1 VRHDGTELASLF
13 PDARENEETSMAE
26 QAQNAL
32 QWCGIRPG
40 AGELRNEGAQNEESR
55 EALREAMSEADA
67 ALMRHYHEV
76 EHLQMRDLFAEDA
89 ERFDRFSIETGD
101 LLLDY
106 SKNRI
111 TTETIRLLTR
121 LAEAAG
127 LSEMRL
133 AMFRGDR
140 INNTEQRAVLHTAL
154 RNRSGSPV
162 LVDGKDVMPGVN
174 REIARMGGFA
184 GRVRSGEWRGFT
196 GKRITD
202 VVNIGIGGS
211 DLGPKMVCEALQP
224 FMQPDLGLH
233 FLSNVDGIA
242 TEEILGGLD
251 PETTLFIVASKTFT
265 TQETMTNAS
274 TAREWFLSRCG
285 DESLI
290 AKHFVAVSTNSE
302 AVGAFGIDTDNMFV
316 FWDWVGGRFS
326 LWSAIGLPIM
336 IAIGEQRFSE
346 LLDGAHAMDCHFMAA
361 PFEQNMPVV
370 LALLGIW
377 YQNYFGA
384 ESHAVLPY
392 DHYLRSLPAYLQ
404 QLDMESNG
412 KSIDRDGQPVGT
424 TTSPVLWGATGINGQ
439 HAFYQLLHQGS
450 RLVPAD
456 FIATAETH
464 SGLRH
469 HHDIMMSN
477 FFSQTEALMRGRTL
491 AETCETIEEQGQ
503 DLEEAGHRVNHMV
516 FEGNRPT
523 NTLLLRKMT
532 PRNLG
537 MLIALYEHKIFVQGV
552 IWNLNSFDQWGVELG
567 KQLARSILREFDE
580 KVSPVTHDASTNN
593 LISHYR
599 RMTGRDGPLPEERH

>member
-1 VRHDGTELASLF
+1 MAAG
-13 PDARENEETSMAE
+13 DAMK
-26 QAQNAL
+26 
-32 QWCGIRPG
+32 
-40 AGELRNEGAQNEESR
+40 
-55 EALREAMSEADA
+55 DA
-67 ALMRHYHEV
+67 TDALMRHFRKV
-76 EHLQMRDLFAEDA
+76 EHLQMRDLFAGDPQ
-89 ERFDRFSIETGD
+89 RFDRFSLETGD

-111 TTETIRLLTR
+111 TSETISLLVR

-127 LSEMRL
+127 LPEMRL
-133 AMFRGDR
+133 AMFRGEK

-162 LVDGKDVMPGVN
+162 LVDGEDVMPAVN
-174 REIARMGGFA
+174 REIARMGAFA
-184 GRVRSGEWRGFT
+184 GKIRSGEWRGFT

-211 DLGPKMVCEALQP
+211 DLGPKMVCEALEP
-224 FMQPDLGLH
+224 CMQPDLRLH

-242 TEEILGGLD
+242 AEETLQSLD
-251 PETTLFIVASKTFT
+251 PGTTLFIVASKTFT
-265 TQETMTNAS
+265 TQETMTNAA
-274 TAREWFLSRCG
+274 TAREWFLSHCG
-285 DESLI
+285 DQSQI
-290 AKHFVAVSTNSE
+290 ARHFVAVSTNSE
-302 AVGAFGIDTDNMFV
+302 AVSAFGIDTDNMFV

-336 IAIGEQRFSE
+336 IAIGEQQFSE
-346 LLDGAHAMDCHFMAA
+346 LLDGAHEMDCHFMGT
-361 PFEQNMPVV
+361 PLEQNMPVI
-370 LALLGIW
+370 LALLGVW
-377 YQNYFGA
+377 YHNYFGA

-412 KSIDRDGQPVGT
+412 KSVDRDGQPVLT
-424 TTSPVLWGATGINGQ
+424 TTSPILWGATGINGQ

-464 SGLRH
+464 SGLGH

-491 AETCETIEEQGQ
+491 AETRDAISDSGQ
-503 DLEEAGHRVNHMV
+503 SLEEAGHRVTHMI

-567 KQLARSILREFDE
+567 KQLARTILREFDDPA
-580 KVSPVTHDASTNN
+580 SPTTHDASTNN
-593 LISHYR
+593 LISRYR
-599 RMTGRDGPLPEERH
+599 GMTGRNGLAPGKRH